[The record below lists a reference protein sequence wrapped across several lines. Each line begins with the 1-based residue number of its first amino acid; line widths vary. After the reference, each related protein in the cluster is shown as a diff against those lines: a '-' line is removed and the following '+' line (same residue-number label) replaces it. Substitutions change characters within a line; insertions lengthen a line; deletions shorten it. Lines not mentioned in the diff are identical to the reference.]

1 MPNLRDVKLRIRSV
15 KNTQQMTKA
24 MKLVSASKLRRA
36 QQAILKAR
44 PYAVKLMSVMK
55 SLEARC
61 NPDLHPLLE
70 DREGKRILLLV
81 ITSDRGLCG
90 AFNANILRVA
100 RQVIEKNPGREFS
113 LICAGKKGNE
123 FFKRREV
130 PIRETFLNW
139 TKDFD
144 YLKAQD
150 IGRQLGD
157 MFVERTTDK
166 IYLVYN
172 EFKSVLRQEV
182 ILEQL
187 LPIVPAAAEEGG
199 GKGSSL
205 TVDYIY
211 EPDEESILEHI
222 LLRHMTV
229 QVYRAFLESS
239 ASEHGARMTA
249 MDNASRNASEMLD
262 KLTLF
267 YNRTRQA
274 YITKEL
280 IEVVNGAESLKA

>member
-36 QQAILKAR
+36 QEAILRAR
-44 PYAVKLMSVMK
+44 PYAVKLMEVMNHL
-55 SLEARC
+55 SARC
-61 NPDLHPLLE
+61 NKDMHPLLS

-90 AFNANILRVA
+90 AFNANILRMA
-100 RQVIEKNPGREFS
+100 SQVLEKNPDREFS
-113 LICAGKKGNE
+113 LICAGKKGYEYFN
-123 FFKRREV
+123 RRKMN
-130 PIRETFLNW
+130 ITDKFLQW

-144 YLKAQD
+144 YLRAQE
-150 IGRQLGD
+150 IGKKLAD
-157 MFVERTTDK
+157 MFVERQVDK
-166 IYLVYN
+166 IYMVYN
-172 EFKSVLRQEV
+172 EFKSILRQEV
-182 ILEQL
+182 VLEQL
-187 LPIVPAAAEEGG
+187 LPIVPEPVGEGED
-199 GKGSSL
+199 KRL
-205 TVDYIY
+205 AVDYIY
-211 EPDEESILEHI
+211 EPDEESILEH
-222 LLRHMTV
+222 LLMRYMTV
-229 QVYRAFLESS
+229 EVYRAFLESS

-249 MDNASRNASEMLD
+249 MDNASRNANEMIG

-280 IEVVNGAESLKA
+280 IEVVNGAEALKG